1 MIIGIDIGNYATKTS
16 ERVIFDSKVSLTNIL
31 GNNAIEIGG
40 TSYQVGQGNYDTEY
54 RKVSKESYLIFLY
67 TAILQSTNDI
77 DNQIVLGLPI
87 GQYKEDKEVLKGLIL
102 SNRHYKGRYS
112 NKNRELFITEVE
124 VYPEGP
130 GAVANDFTG
139 ILIDI
144 GGRTTDIC
152 YIIGGIKKK
161 IENYKSIPQGTLN
174 LYSSFISSLNSK
186 HGLDLKLNDA
196 ERILKNG
203 LKVDGLAVNISSSM
217 DSFKEY
223 IEELIKQL
231 QLDYSIKTNEVA
243 LLGGGSELL
252 YNPLKKRI
260 PNSFLV
266 NDPVFANARIFKE
279 VGESIWL

>member
-1 MIIGIDIGNYATKTS
+1 MILGIDVGNYATKTS

-54 RKVSKESYLIFLY
+54 RKVSKESYLVFLY

-77 DNQIVLGLPI
+77 DNQIVVGLPI
-87 GQYKEDKEVLKGLIL
+87 GQYKEDKEVLKGLVL
-102 SNRHYKGRYS
+102 SNRHYKGRYL
-112 NKNRELFITEVE
+112 NKKREIFITDVE

-161 IENYKSIPQGTLN
+161 IENHKSIPQGTLN
-174 LYSSFISSLNSK
+174 LYSSFINSLNSR

-196 ERILKNG
+196 ERILKKG
-203 LKVDGLAVNISSSM
+203 LKVDGLSVDISSSM
-217 DSFKEY
+217 NSFKEY

-231 QLDYSIKTNEVA
+231 QLDYSLKTNEVA

-260 PNSFLV
+260 PNSFLID
-266 NDPVFANARIFKE
+266 DPVFANARIFKE
-279 VGESIWL
+279 VGENIWL

>member
-1 MIIGIDIGNYATKTS
+1 MILGIDVGNYATKTS

-40 TSYQVGQGNYDTEY
+40 NSYHVGQGNYDTEY
-54 RKVSKESYLIFLY
+54 RKVSKESYLAFLY
-67 TAILQSTNDI
+67 TAILQSTSDI

-87 GQYKEDKEVLKGLIL
+87 GQYKEDKEVLKGLVL
-102 SNRHYKGRYS
+102 SNRHYKGKYL
-112 NKNRELFITEVE
+112 NKTRELFITDVE

-161 IENYKSIPQGTLN
+161 IENHKSIPQGTLN
-174 LYSSFISSLNSK
+174 LYSSFISLLNAK

-203 LKVDGLAVNISSSM
+203 LKVDGLAIDISSSM
-217 DSFKEY
+217 NSFKEY

-231 QLDYSIKTNEVA
+231 QLDYSLKTNEVA

-260 PNSFLV
+260 PNSFLID
-266 NDPVFANARIFKE
+266 DPMFANARIFKE
-279 VGESIWL
+279 VGENIWL